1 MPMQMFDDPQV
12 DLDRLDTG
20 AAAMPTPQSDRY
32 AAEFGPLMDF
42 SNKVVHFGQHL
53 VLDTLGMDPA
63 DPVRQGDSFG
73 DVDTR
78 ISSEDANDRF
88 GVEGYK
94 RFNAPV
100 TEDDAAWQ
108 SAQARQQ
115 QFKDIVLSRT
125 KSNPLLDFGSSIAG
139 TLLDPA
145 GLGLMALGGPLEDL
159 ALGVTGVR
167 GAAESA
173 LAVSKVGRLANFT
186 GTTGLRLTEGA
197 LANAPYAAANAFIS
211 QQTGGDYGYADA
223 LRDIAAGAVFHTS
236 MQLAGRGL
244 GALLRSGRGAPA
256 ADVLE
261 PGPQSPE
268 GAPPASRLPGG
279 LAEGPEAMV
288 PAEGVPPEV
297 SVLSPVARIGAFVK
311 ALEDMADDRPV
322 DVGQYIQREIEQIAK
337 EQAQATPT
345 EHAAETPAE
354 PAQAAPR
361 ADGAVDGGVQAER
374 PSLDPARQ
382 MLTDLADR
390 YARNDPGDLD
400 VRPPG
405 RAAEPEQTAGRA
417 PFDLRADE
425 APPPGPAEGSA
436 GKGEGGEPAV
446 ASRAPRA
453 TAEQII
459 AGDPELKA
467 IQVETDRLQAVH
479 AVEVPAPKIAARDLA
494 EGIRAAAVCLA
505 GELG

>member
-145 GLGLMALGGPLEDL
+145 DL
-159 ALGVTGVR
+159 AHR
-167 GAAESA
+167 QRAF
-173 LAVSKVGRLANFT
+173 GRAT
-186 GTTGLRLTEGA
+186 H
-197 LANAPYAAANAFIS
+197 
-211 QQTGGDYGYADA
+211 
-223 LRDIAAGAVFHTS
+223 AGHAQRQVFQRATQRH
-236 MQLAGRGL
+236 QPQAGR
-244 GALLRSGRGAPA
+244 
-256 ADVLE
+256 V
-261 PGPQSPE
+261 
-268 GAPPASRLPGG
+268 
-279 LAEGPEAMV
+279 
-288 PAEGVPPEV
+288 
-297 SVLSPVARIGAFVK
+297 
-311 ALEDMADDRPV
+311 
-322 DVGQYIQREIEQIAK
+322 
-337 EQAQATPT
+337 
-345 EHAAETPAE
+345 
-354 PAQAAPR
+354 
-361 ADGAVDGGVQAER
+361 
-374 PSLDPARQ
+374 
-382 MLTDLADR
+382 
-390 YARNDPGDLD
+390 
-400 VRPPG
+400 
-405 RAAEPEQTAGRA
+405 
-417 PFDLRADE
+417 
-425 APPPGPAEGSA
+425 
-436 GKGEGGEPAV
+436 
-446 ASRAPRA
+446 
-453 TAEQII
+453 
-459 AGDPELKA
+459 
-467 IQVETDRLQAVH
+467 
-479 AVEVPAPKIAARDLA
+479 
-494 EGIRAAAVCLA
+494 
-505 GELG
+505 